1 MAALP
6 ASPEPEVIH
15 EHVTEHGFLRFVKDP
30 RSSNGTPIVE
40 FSVTGDVWT
49 EVRISREISVSF
61 LDQAKEITR
70 LNEVIERYQHYLALH
85 HFNEEC
91 HCNEYDFAISQ
102 YLAEQAKRP

>member
-70 LNEVIERYQHYLALH
+70 LHAVIERYQHALALH
-85 HFNEEC
+85 HLEAC
-91 HCNEYDFAISQ
+91 SCIEYDFEINR